1 MAVGLP
7 LKTTYANGD
16 VYSASDVNDTNGTI
30 NLINPTAKGDM
41 FSGSAANTYAKVSVG
56 TNGQL
61 LTADSTASGGV
72 AWKTPAGTSG
82 PAFSAY
88 RATTN
93 QTIALT
99 STFTKVELNA
109 ENFDTD
115 NAYDSTTNYRFT
127 PLTAGYYQINVQG
140 SCTNNGRFLFTL
152 YKNGSQLVRLVDPLT
167 STDYTLGA
175 SVVVYLNGSSDYLE
189 LYCFATGTTR
199 TIPMTSIYTT
209 FSGIWIRS

>member
-1 MAVGLP
+1 MAVGFP
-7 LKTTYANGD
+7 LKVTYANGD
-16 VYSASDVNDTNGTI
+16 VYSASDVNDTNGTV
-30 NLINPTAKGDM
+30 NLIKPTAKGDM
-41 FSGSAANTYAKVSVG
+41 FSGSAANTYTKVSVG

-61 LTADSTASGGV
+61 LTADSTATGGV
-72 AWKTPAGTSG
+72 AWKTATAISG
-82 PAFSAY
+82 PTFSAY

-93 QTIALT
+93 QTIASA

-140 SCTNNGRFLFTL
+140 SCQNNARFIFTL
-152 YKNGSQLVRLVDPLT
+152 YKNGSEIKRVADLT
-167 STDYTLGA
+167 VTDYTSGS
-175 SVVVYLNGSSDYLE
+175 SVVVNMNGTTDYLE
-189 LYCFATGTTR
+189 LYCFATGSTR
-199 TIPMTSIYTT
+199 VITNGTIYTT